1 MIDIAEWPD
10 APSPLGAYSA
20 CFVRDGYGTISGQM
34 PIVDGVMQYT
44 GTIGDD
50 VSRPQA
56 DQAVSVAARNCIA
69 QLAKYL
75 HDTNRTL
82 VGLSHLSGYLRTTTD
97 FTEHAELM
105 DVSSD
110 MFIDVLGTTIGAHT
124 RSVVGVASLPASAC
138 VELVLNF
145 HVR

>member
-1 MIDIAEWPD
+1 
-10 APSPLGAYSA
+10 
-20 CFVRDGYGTISGQM
+20 M
-34 PIVDGVMQYT
+34 PIVEGVMQHR
-44 GTIGDD
+44 GTIGGD
-50 VSRPQA
+50 VTRPQA
-56 DQAVSVAARNCIA
+56 KQAISIASRNCLA

-75 HDTNRTL
+75 HDTGRTL

-105 DVSSD
+105 DVSSEV
-110 MFIDVLGTTIGAHT
+110 FLGVLGTTIGAHT